1 MASNRQRR
9 RGSEAATQKFR
20 TAAAR
25 ESRIGVAKPHVDAL
39 LRESIACH
47 LRGDLDGAV
56 AGYRRVLA
64 RAPCA
69 GAFNNLG
76 AILAGGGQYHE
87 AAKLFRESLALD
99 PGDAEA
105 QHNLGLA
112 MGALQRPAEAVEAL
126 SAAVAMDAGRAAWW
140 TDLGNVLVGEQRC
153 DEALAAYDRAVAI
166 TPGNATALANRAI
179 ALRGLRRLDDAAEAT
194 RAALAV
200 DPAYVDALS
209 NLGII
214 EKERRRFDA
223 ARAAFDEALALAP
236 GHATVRVNLAVLLM
250 EMNRHA
256 EAEAIAAGVEAECPG
271 HPEALNVL
279 GNCAL
284 ERGALDEAERLH
296 RAALAAE
303 PANRNASWNLAV
315 LDLLRGDYENGF
327 RAFEARK
334 RLISVVFTRRQFD
347 VPEWDG
353 SPLDGRSI
361 FITGEQGAGDVIQF
375 ARYANELKIRGAG
388 RVTLECP
395 AQLAGILKDCP
406 GVDATAS
413 PGDVVPHFDTY
424 AYLMSLPMLCGTT
437 LETIPYPGGY
447 LAHPARAVRERVAA
461 LRGRLRVGV
470 AWAGNPAHQRDAIR
484 SVPLNLLR
492 PLFDSGDISFVSLQ
506 KGPDATLLSGLNA
519 PGNVLNLDDDLH
531 DYSDTAAAMAG
542 LDLVIT
548 VDTSVAHLA
557 GALGVPTWILCPY
570 TPDWRWMLGRTDS
583 PWYSSVRL
591 YRQPRPGAW
600 GEVIASVRDDL
611 GRLRDAAPVRAAPVR
626 DAAPVR
632 AAPVS
637 VREEIEISWPV
648 GLQSGWGTYGMHLA
662 LALRS
667 SEHVEPVLRTA
678 PAFGGMSPIQQAAA
692 ARLRVARS
700 TTGNARHRLIALG
713 NHALG
718 DSSAATPRG
727 KAHTG
732 VIFFEDTA
740 WDAAAIAR
748 ARSYDG
754 IIAGSTWNAELLRAV
769 GITNV
774 SLVLQGV
781 DPAVFH
787 PAPRAGLLGDRFL
800 VFSGGKLEY
809 RKGQDIVVEAFRRFH
824 ARHDDAVLVTAWHN
838 MWPQT
843 MAGIEATGY
852 VDGLPEIADGRLRVT
867 EWLARQGVPRDAV
880 LDLGLQSHATI
891 ASVLHEVDI
900 AVFPNR
906 CEGGTNLVAME
917 AMACGVP
924 VVLSANTGHLNLIG
938 ADTCYVLEH
947 QAPIATAPAPY
958 TGTFCWGESDPDELI
973 AHLEAAYVDRSG
985 AARRG
990 ATAAAL
996 MQELPWQSQA
1006 ELLVAALGI
1015 S

>member
-1 MASNRQRR
+1 MASSRQRR
-9 RGSEAATQKFR
+9 HRNEAATQAVR
-20 TAAAR
+20 TVAAHD
-25 ESRIGVAKPHVDAL
+25 SRIGVAKPHVDAL
-39 LRESIACH
+39 LRESITCH
-47 LRGDLDGAV
+47 LRGDLDGAA
-56 AGYRRVLA
+56 AGYHRVLA
-64 RAPCA
+64 HDPACA
-69 GAFNNLG
+69 GALNNLG
-76 AILAGGGQYHE
+76 AILAGSGQYEE
-87 AAKLFRESLALD
+87 AAKLFRESLALN

-112 MGALQRPAEAVEAL
+112 MAALQRPAEAIEAL
-126 SAAVAMDAGRAAWW
+126 SAAVAKDAGRAAWW

-166 TPGNATALANRAI
+166 EPGNAPALANRAI
-179 ALRGLRRLDDAAEAT
+179 ALRGLRRLDEAAEAT

-223 ARAAFDEALALAP
+223 ARAAFDEALAHAP
-236 GHATVRVNLAVLLM
+236 GHAIVRVNLAVLLM

-256 EAEAIAAGVEAECPG
+256 EAEAIAAGVEAEYPG

-296 RAALAAE
+296 RAALATE

-347 VPEWDG
+347 VAEWDG

-375 ARYANELKIRGAG
+375 ARYANELKARGAG

-395 AQLAGILKDCP
+395 APLAGILKDCP

-437 LETIPYPGGY
+437 LETIAYPGGY
-447 LAHPARAVRERVAA
+447 LAHPARAVGKRVAA

-506 KGPDATLLSGLNA
+506 KGPDAALLSGLDTS
-519 PGNVLNLDDDLH
+519 GNVLNLDDDLH

-570 TPDWRWMLGRTDS
+570 TPDWRWLLGRTDS

-600 GEVIASVRDDL
+600 REVIASVRDDL

-626 DAAPVR
+626 
-632 AAPVS
+632 

-662 LALRS
+662 LALRP
-667 SEHVEPVLRTA
+667 SERVEPVLRSA
-678 PAFGGMSPIQQAAA
+678 PAFEGMSPIQQAAA
-692 ARLRVARS
+692 ARLRVARPAA
-700 TTGNARHRLIALG
+700 GNARHRLIALG
-713 NHALG
+713 NHAVG

-727 KAHTG
+727 NAHTG

-754 IIAGSTWNAELLRAV
+754 IIAGSTWNAEFLKAI

-843 MAGIEATGY
+843 MAGIEARGY
-852 VDGLPEIADGRLRVT
+852 VDGLPEIADGRLRVA
-867 EWLARQGVPRDAV
+867 EWLARQGVPLHAV

-917 AMACGVP
+917 VMACGVP

-947 QAPIATAPAPY
+947 QAPITTAPAPY
-958 TGTFCWGESDPDELI
+958 SGTFCWGESDPDELV
-973 AHLEAAYVDRSG
+973 AHLEAAYADRSG
-985 AARRG
+985 AMRRG
-990 ATAAAL
+990 TAAAAL
-996 MQELPWQSQA
+996 MQELPWQGQA